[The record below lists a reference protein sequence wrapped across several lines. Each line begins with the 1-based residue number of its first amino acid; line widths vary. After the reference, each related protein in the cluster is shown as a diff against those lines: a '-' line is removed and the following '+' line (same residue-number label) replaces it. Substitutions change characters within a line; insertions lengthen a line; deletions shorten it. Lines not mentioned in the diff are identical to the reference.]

1 VVYCKYMDNTSTTS
15 LCFTAYDY
23 QRIFVLSSAFL
34 ALCLGSGCT
43 SSSGAL
49 AGNALAQPPRYDISA
64 VEVDDISVL
73 TAREAPFKVAGK
85 VEPYVVQDNV
95 FTETVGY
102 KTKGTAKKSCRLKD
116 RFDRKELVAYEWGQN
131 RMGFDLDGL
140 DLMAGGM
147 EVENVQ
153 FSYRLRL
160 QDYKTKKE
168 RCRYASSWQGLL
180 GSGYN
185 ELVAREDSD
194 TVWRELEAMEDRYA
208 PW

>member
-1 VVYCKYMDNTSTTS
+1 MDNTNTTS
-15 LCFTAYDY
+15 LCFTVYDC
-23 QRIFVLSSAFL
+23 QRIFVISSAFV
-34 ALCLGSGCT
+34 ALCLSSGCT
-43 SSSGAL
+43 SSSGAI
-49 AGNALAQPPRYDISA
+49 ASNELAQPPRYDISA
-64 VEVDDISVL
+64 VEVDDMSVL
-73 TAREAPFKVAGK
+73 TARETHLEFAGK
-85 VEPYVVQDNV
+85 VEPYVPQDHV
-95 FTETVGY
+95 FTKNVGY
-102 KTKGTAKKSCRLKD
+102 KSKDVRKSSCRVND

-131 RMGFDLDGL
+131 RMGFDVDGL
-140 DLMAGGM
+140 GLTGGS
-147 EVENVQ
+147 VENVQ

-185 ELVAREDSD
+185 ELVAREDGD